1 MLKYRHTKDKYRPDL
16 MTELVGERAQS
27 MCGGDLVVINL
38 GSSFQSCH
46 VPLRVEFV
54 VDFCVTVTY
63 FRIMCI
69 CV

>member
-1 MLKYRHTKDKYRPDL
+1 
-16 MTELVGERAQS
+16 

-46 VPLRVEFV
+46 VPLCVEFV
-54 VDFCVTVTY
+54 VDFCVSTVTITK
-63 FRIMCI
+63 FRIVCI

>member
-1 MLKYRHTKDKYRPDL
+1 

-38 GSSFQSCH
+38 GPVCSRVMCH
-46 VPLRVEFV
+46 CVLEFV
-54 VDFCVTVTY
+54 VDFCVTITN
-63 FRIMCI
+63 FRIVCI